1 MLGDY
6 GPRNQKTKALSSVL
20 FLEVWVVCK
29 KNGVQMYELPT
40 DLAA

>member
-20 FLEVWVVCK
+20 FLEVWVV
-29 KNGVQMYELPT
+29 YEEKWSSNV
-40 DLAA
+40 